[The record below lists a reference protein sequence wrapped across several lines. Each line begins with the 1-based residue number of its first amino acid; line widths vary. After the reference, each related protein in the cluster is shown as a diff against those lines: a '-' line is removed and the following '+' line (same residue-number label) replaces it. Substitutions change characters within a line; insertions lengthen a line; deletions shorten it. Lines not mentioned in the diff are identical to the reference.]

1 MNQDRSHRYETVNGL
16 DLDLARFL
24 VSEPVLARPPSALYR
39 FGKFLARNKA
49 ACIFSLVI
57 LLTVLA
63 GFAVST
69 ADSGTFGYSLTGHG
83 TPLISHSAV
92 GLDFGLAGK
101 APASGWQIANPQT
114 RSVDST

>member
-16 DLDLARFL
+16 ALDLARFL

-69 ADSGTFGYSLTGHG
+69 AD
-83 TPLISHSAV
+83 
-92 GLDFGLAGK
+92 
-101 APASGWQIANPQT
+101 
-114 RSVDST
+114 